1 MQTADTLQ
9 LTDAGK
15 AAALWTR
22 IDHEIADQAYWVTTV
37 NGHEPEFVSR
47 RLENCQ
53 YSPVGDFIADQVWL
67 R

>member
-1 MQTADTLQ
+1 
-9 LTDAGK
+9 
-15 AAALWTR
+15 
-22 IDHEIADQAYWVTTV
+22 VTTV